1 MHLEQILK
9 NLENE
14 FGTLYQKTGL
24 KSKAV
29 KARNDINTDLHH
41 LKLQDLSKSL
51 CTQRI
56 FEHLLDKYPGN
67 NRKNKRCE
75 LCGLWV

>member
-24 KSKAV
+24 KVLGKI
-29 KARNDINTDLHH
+29 DPCIL
-41 LKLQDLSKSL
+41 
-51 CTQRI
+51 
-56 FEHLLDKYPGN
+56 
-67 NRKNKRCE
+67 
-75 LCGLWV
+75 